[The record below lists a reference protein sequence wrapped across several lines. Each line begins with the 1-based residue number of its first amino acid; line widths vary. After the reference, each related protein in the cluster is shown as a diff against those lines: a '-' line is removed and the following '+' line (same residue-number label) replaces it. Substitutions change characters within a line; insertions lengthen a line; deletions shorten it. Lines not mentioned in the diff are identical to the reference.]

1 MKPNNFW
8 GLGLSFW
15 LTIIFTTACNSS
27 RVALQSDQQII
38 ANFQRHKP
46 ESIALMKQCESESV
60 TDRSSVNFTVELFF
74 HCNSKIEGKDSHELA
89 NYLDSLNLEYIAQ
102 KFTSPEYP
110 SKQFKGTPYL
120 FVVDQVIYDDY
131 DTIVEEKGYIFSDAS
146 LHGGLEPNEIVTGS
160 LSQFEQGLDTR
171 GRKDRSEIWKFKQIE
186 PNWYLYYRHFFRAR

>member
-8 GLGLSFW
+8 GLALSFW

-27 RVALQSDQQII
+27 RVALQSDRQII
-38 ANFQRHKP
+38 ANFQRHKS

-60 TDRSSVNFTVELFF
+60 TNRSSVNFTVELFF
-74 HCNSKIEGKDSHELA
+74 HCNSKIEGKDSHDLA
-89 NYLDSLNLEYIAQ
+89 NYMRSLNLEYIAQ
-102 KFTSPEYP
+102 KFTAPEHP

-131 DTIVEEKGYIFSDAS
+131 DTIVEEKGYIFSDAPPQ
-146 LHGGLEPNEIVTGS
+146 GGLEPNSIATGS

-186 PNWYLYYRHFFRAR
+186 PNWYLYYRHFFRAH